1 MLAVIPEGDEGALNG
16 GEDAN
21 GGEEVREGGS
31 EGGKEAEKEIETQ
44 QQLLDVAIVNE
55 TQMKVHES

>member
-31 EGGKEAEKEIETQ
+31 EGGKEAEKEAEAQ

-55 TQMKVHES
+55 T